1 MALQWLRLADPAQ
14 IPLHTKPRRDEYTN
28 LLRLHPPPTIP
39 FCVVLISPTS
49 LKEACDRTPKE
60 NETRLP
66 ASSSSGGVAGPAVAG
81 STRSRV
87 YMPLEDDSGVS
98 AALAQ
103 TSIEPA
109 ARTALRLKSVTPVP
123 LATSPVPAKAMPPE
137 LTNCPNFV
145 TETGAAIVVI
155 SARHPSCDAC
165 MGCDDVCEFAIC
177 TECNTTRDRIRL
189 RKCQTRAFTMCE
201 IARGSTRDH
210 ALLTA
215 NKLVYDIGDYIK
227 SGRHPGGERS
237 LMKKLGTDVTRDFA
251 MHSKAGKRMWKSLLI
266 GKLVPCPKALCN
278 QKKTPWKLGMW

>member
-1 MALQWLRLADPAQ
+1 
-14 IPLHTKPRRDEYTN
+14 
-28 LLRLHPPPTIP
+28 
-39 FCVVLISPTS
+39 
-49 LKEACDRTPKE
+49 
-60 NETRLP
+60 
-66 ASSSSGGVAGPAVAG
+66 
-81 STRSRV
+81 
-87 YMPLEDDSGVS
+87 MPLEDDSGVS

-109 ARTALRLKSVTPVP
+109 ARSALRLKSMTPVP